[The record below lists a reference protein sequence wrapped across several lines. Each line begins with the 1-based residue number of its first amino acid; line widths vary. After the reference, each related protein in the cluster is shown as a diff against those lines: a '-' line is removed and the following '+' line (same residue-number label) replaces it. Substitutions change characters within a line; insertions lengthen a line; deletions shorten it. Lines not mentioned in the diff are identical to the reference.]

1 MNNSPKG
8 LTYLPEAFQTMDSIQ
23 AETEVPFNPSMAN
36 PINVPDV
43 FENGQK
49 GLA

>member
-1 MNNSPKG
+1 MVNLLN
-8 LTYLPEAFQTMDSIQ
+8 EVQTMDSIQ
-23 AETEVPFNPSMAN
+23 AETEVPFNPSMVN
-36 PINVPDV
+36 VLNVPDV